1 MNPVLMFAAETWRI
15 TKKLEKKSWS
25 MQRAMERKI
34 MEVISRDRKKS
45 EWVREQ
51 TGLADILIDIR

>member
-1 MNPVLMFAAETWRI
+1 MNPVLMFTAETWRI